1 MALGWDLGDEGLI
14 KQAALENTYSGVH
27 ETPLLHESS
36 SKELVLAQEE
46 QPAED
51 YPSEEHK

>member
-1 MALGWDLGDEGLI
+1 MALGWDLGDEGLM
-14 KQAALENTYSGVH
+14 KRAVQENTYSGMH

-51 YPSEEHK
+51 LSF